1 MKSVLL
7 FFLLLFLIFLDQL
20 TKHLVLYGFR
30 FKWGFFEITLVY
42 NEGSAFG
49 LKLLKNDEYIV
60 VNSIILFLFTLFIFY
75 RGNRNRYMKDL
86 YNFCLVFI
94 LSGGIGNIIDRIF
107 HGKVIDFF
115 YIYNFPVFNLADV
128 FITLG
133 IGMLIMIFFREEKKF
148 QENSP
153 PP

>member
-1 MKSVLL
+1 MKSILL

-20 TKHLVLYGFR
+20 TKHLVIHGLR

-49 LKLLKNDEYIV
+49 LKLLKNSEYIV
-60 VNSIILFLFTLFIFY
+60 VNSIILFLFMLFIFY
-75 RGNRNRYMKDL
+75 RNSRSQYMKSL

-94 LSGGIGNIIDRIF
+94 LSGGLGNIIDRIF

-128 FITLG
+128 FITIG
-133 IGMLIMIFFREEKKF
+133 MGMLIMIFFREEKKI
-148 QENSP
+148 QESSP